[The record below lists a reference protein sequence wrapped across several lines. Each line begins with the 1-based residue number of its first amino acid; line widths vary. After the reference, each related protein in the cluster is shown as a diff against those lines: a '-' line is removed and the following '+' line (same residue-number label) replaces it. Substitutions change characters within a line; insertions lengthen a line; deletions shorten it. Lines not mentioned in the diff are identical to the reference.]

1 MTIASPT
8 DAKTDARQFPKDFF
22 WGASTAAY
30 QIEGAYD
37 EDGRG
42 MTIWDTFTAQG
53 KIMDGSSAKVA
64 CDHYHRYPEDIALMK
79 SAGFNAYRFPWPGR
93 ASSRRVPAR

>member
-1 MTIASPT
+1 MTIAKAAPMT
-8 DAKTDARQFPKDFF
+8 AADAAPKGGIQFPKDFF

-37 EDGRG
+37 TDGRG
-42 MTIWDTFTAQG
+42 MTIWDKFTADG

-64 CDHYHRYPEDIALMK
+64 CDHYHRYP
-79 SAGFNAYRFPWPGR
+79 
-93 ASSRRVPAR
+93 